1 MRKPRAAISST
12 WFIIAAGIVIGMI
25 VIGFAMFIRSLQATP
40 STVPSTVVQTEITV
54 PSKVIDWMMK
64 KSTRLPRSTAQE
76 IAQECFKTKYPIIL
90 LALMARESSFN
101 PFVRSKAGAI
111 GLGQIHPK
119 FWADKLKRNGLIREV
134 RDLYDPVVN
143 VRCTHFVFLSCLRKT
158 NNDLPKAL
166 QRYVGGKN
174 TAYVKDILLNI
185 GELVI
190 LLEQTSLPKLQPKPV
205 VEGKK

>member
-12 WFIIAAGIVIGMI
+12 WFIIVAGIVIGVI
-25 VIGFAMFIRSLQATP
+25 VIGFTMFMRSLQATP
-40 STVPSTVVQTEITV
+40 STVPSAVVQTEVTV
-54 PSKVIDWMMK
+54 PPKVIDWMMK
-64 KSTRLPRSTAQE
+64 KSTRLPRSIAQE

-158 NNDLPKAL
+158 NNDLPEAL

-205 VEGKK
+205 VEEKK

>member
-12 WFIIAAGIVIGMI
+12 WFIMAAGIVIGMI

-40 STVPSTVVQTEITV
+40 STVPSTVVQTEVVV
-54 PSKVIDWMMK
+54 PPKVIDWMMK
-64 KSTRLPRSTAQE
+64 KSTRLPRSIAQE

-134 RDLYDPVVN
+134 RDLYDPVIN
-143 VRCTHFVFLSCLRKT
+143 VRCTYFVFLACLKEAD
-158 NNDLPKAL
+158 NDLPKAL
-166 QRYVGGKN
+166 RKYVGGKN
-174 TAYVKDILLNI
+174 AVYVKDILLNI
-185 GELVI
+185 GELVV
-190 LLEQTSLPKLQPKPV
+190 LLGQTSLPKPQPKSV
-205 VEGKK
+205 TGEKK